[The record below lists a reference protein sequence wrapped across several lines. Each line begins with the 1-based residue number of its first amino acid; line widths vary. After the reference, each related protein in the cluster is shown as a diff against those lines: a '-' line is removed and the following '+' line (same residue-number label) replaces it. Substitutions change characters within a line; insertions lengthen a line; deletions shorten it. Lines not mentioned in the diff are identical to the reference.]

1 MRTNWPKCG
10 QNSTSYKRSSLCLY
24 GASLCIGT
32 TPSFLVLHPSIQ
44 SSLSAAILALS
55 WIWSLKCT
63 NVQLDTW
70 THEQTAIKS
79 GSWLH
84 LQFCQIFRCV
94 GYHARRE
101 WEAWATK
108 WTQPCLRRGWHLRLL
123 CREGIR
129 WRWQQIVVRYYNLGF
144 YKAFRTEIDKDV
156 GAINVHYIIKK
167 NIKKDHSVTSVLE
180 ILRHGGGW
188 WWRQE

>member
-1 MRTNWPKCG
+1 MD
-10 QNSTSYKRSSLCLY
+10 

-84 LQFCQIFRCV
+84 LQFCQIFRWV
-94 GYHARRE
+94 GSGAQSG
-101 WEAWATK
+101 WAQTTATK
-108 WTQPCLRRGWHLRLL
+108 WTQPCGGRGWHLRLL
-123 CREGIR
+123 CQEGIR

-144 YKAFRTEIDKDV
+144 YKALRTEIDKDV
-156 GAINVHYIIKK
+156 GDINVHYIIKK
-167 NIKKDHSVTSVLE
+167 NIKKDHSVTSVLA